1 MAGGG
6 VMSAYK
12 VIERYKVIKGGTS
25 HRWRAGDIWE
35 VIQYP
40 FEEEAG
46 DTHLCRNRTG
56 YLNGRCLAAVMSAA
70 ATSNCS
76 KEVRHEPET

>member
-1 MAGGG
+1 
-6 VMSAYK
+6 MSAYK

-56 YLNGRCLAAVMSAA
+56 YLNGRCLARRH
-70 ATSNCS
+70 
-76 KEVRHEPET
+76 VRSGHFQLLEGGEA